1 MLRRLVRACLA
12 IVGLA
17 VFAAGPANAKVE
29 DDTIYL
35 GAAISLTGKYA
46 ANGEHTQR
54 GYDLAVKMINDAGG
68 VTVDGKQYQLASS
81 TTMTSRHRPAAPSLP
96 SA

>member
-1 MLRRLVRACLA
+1 MLGRFAKACLGLS
-12 IVGLA
+12 GLA
-17 VFAAGPANAKVE
+17 AFAAAPAHAKVE
-29 DDTIYL
+29 GDTIYL

-68 VTVDGKQYQLASS
+68 VTVDGTSYKLAIIY
-81 TTMTSRHRPAAPSLP
+81 
-96 SA
+96 